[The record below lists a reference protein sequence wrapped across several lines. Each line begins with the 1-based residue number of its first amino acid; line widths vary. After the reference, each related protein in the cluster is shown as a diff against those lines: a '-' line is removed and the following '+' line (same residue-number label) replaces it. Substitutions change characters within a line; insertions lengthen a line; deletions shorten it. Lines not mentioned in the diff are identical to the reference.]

1 MKSSLL
7 ALAASGV
14 AASQTGED
22 IQCLAGRAHKVT
34 YDIQMDPA
42 SNGATL
48 EDVTDATIEV
58 TRHSDADEQ
67 CASNDAS
74 DKPFCIGVN
83 SDDCQNPSGI
93 LPINDIFECKN
104 CFGGAT
110 TDLYYKFEHKFL
122 SLQKV
127 EVGLTNTKIIGALE
141 VHAHKDAAADL
152 TSGTI
157 SLPDKEFSF
166 SFMAGV
172 IPVDIKLKFPTTLEY
187 SLGLEGHLDAVAGAD
202 LDMDFGEHHLT
213 WTKEDGFTTT
223 NTEPTVNLAPVLT
236 VDTGNSGADITM
248 SLHSSLQ
255 VDVNKVVWYHVN
267 LDPTFPSK
275 VSFESHWFK
284 DNKVCLKGDMD
295 FPIAHE
301 GEVYHTLFGKD
312 IVIKHFGPVELS
324 HYHKDGLI
332 DKCINLATDVSV

>member
-7 ALAASGV
+7 AFAAYGV
-14 AASQTGED
+14 AADQTGED
-22 IQCLAGRAHKVT
+22 IQCFAGRAHKVT
-34 YDIQMDPA
+34 YDIQSD
-42 SNGATL
+42 GDTL
-48 EDVTDATIEV
+48 DDVTDATIEV
-58 TRHSDADEQ
+58 IRHSAGDDQ
-67 CASNDAS
+67 CASNAAG

-83 SDDCQNPSGI
+83 VDDSCSNPTGI
-93 LPINDIFECKN
+93 LPINDNFECKN

-127 EVGLTNTKIIGALE
+127 EVGLTNTKILGALE
-141 VHAHKDAAADL
+141 VHAHKDAAADI

-157 SLPDKEFSF
+157 SVPDHEFSF

-172 IPVDIKLKFPTTLEY
+172 IPVDLKVTFPTTLEY

-202 LDMDFGEHHLT
+202 LDIDFGEHHLT
-213 WTKEDGFTTT
+213 WTKDDGFVTT
-223 NTEPTVNLAPVLT
+223 NTEPTVNLTPVLT

-255 VDVNKVVWYHVN
+255 VDINKVVWYHVN

-275 VSFESHWFK
+275 LSFESHWFR
-284 DNKVCLKGDMD
+284 DNKICLKGDMD
-295 FPIAHE
+295 FPITHE
-301 GEVYHTLFGKD
+301 GEVYHTLFGHD
-312 IVIKHFGPVELS
+312 VVIKHFGPEDLL
-324 HYHKDGLI
+324 HLHKDGLI
-332 DKCINLATDVSV
+332 DKCISLAADVTV

>member
-14 AASQTGED
+14 AASQQGED
-22 IQCLAGRAHKVT
+22 IQCLAGRAHKVK
-34 YDIQMDPA
+34 YDIQSD
-42 SNGATL
+42 GDTL

-58 TRHSDADEQ
+58 TRHSDGDEE
-67 CASNDAS
+67 CAASNGAGAS

-83 SDDCQNPSGI
+83 VDDSCLNPSGI

-127 EVGLTNTKIIGALE
+127 EVGLTNTKIRGALE

-172 IPVDIKLKFPTTLEY
+172 IPVDIKVKF
-187 SLGLEGHLDAVAGAD
+187 
-202 LDMDFGEHHLT
+202 
-213 WTKEDGFTTT
+213 
-223 NTEPTVNLAPVLT
+223 
-236 VDTGNSGADITM
+236 
-248 SLHSSLQ
+248 
-255 VDVNKVVWYHVN
+255 
-267 LDPTFPSK
+267 
-275 VSFESHWFK
+275 
-284 DNKVCLKGDMD
+284 
-295 FPIAHE
+295 
-301 GEVYHTLFGKD
+301 
-312 IVIKHFGPVELS
+312 
-324 HYHKDGLI
+324 
-332 DKCINLATDVSV
+332 